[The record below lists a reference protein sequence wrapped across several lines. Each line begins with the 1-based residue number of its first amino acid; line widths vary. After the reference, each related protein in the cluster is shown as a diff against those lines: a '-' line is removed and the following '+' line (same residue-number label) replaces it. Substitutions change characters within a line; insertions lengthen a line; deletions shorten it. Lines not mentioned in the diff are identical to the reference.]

1 MIKKNIRFIRVTLGY
16 VLNNLLATFF
26 LLYYSFFNKF
36 EISAEIGLTSSLI
49 LFFLQSFSGNARSL
63 LFLKINFLAQ
73 FFILRF
79 AISLILLILINVIFL
94 VTNVNNYLLL
104 IFLSTIF
111 IFQWLFE
118 LILLHN
124 ELKNKFIIFNEY
136 ILVTGF
142 FISSFIFFDIFYT
155 NKIFIIFSIFLS
167 YLLYQII
174 KFSIRINLLSC
185 SLLNQSNNKFRFL
198 PFFSSFS
205 LTLANFLWRLLIF
218 FFCGKTLA
226 GIYFAAF
233 SIGSLPGTIFNLT
246 FRSKVAHYIIEKKK
260 FTKKI
265 FIISILLFFFIIFY
279 LTSFKFIYSD
289 SNKIYLFTALISI
302 LGSPFMLQGLHFRQI
317 LIQKLKISN
326 KVFYIDV
333 IYSLI
338 IVLIIPLCFI
348 LGKKYLISF
357 SFIISSL
364 INYFMYRF
372 AYHYYEKKI

>member
-1 MIKKNIRFIRVTLGY
+1 V
-16 VLNNLLATFF
+16 
-26 LLYYSFFNKF
+26 
-36 EISAEIGLTSSLI
+36 
-49 LFFLQSFSGNARSL
+49 
-63 LFLKINFLAQ
+63 
-73 FFILRF
+73 
-79 AISLILLILINVIFL
+79 ISLILLILINVIFL

-124 ELKNKFIIFNEY
+124 ELKNKFFIFNEY

-142 FISSFIFFDIFYT
+142 FISSFIFFDFFYT
-155 NKIFIIFSIFLS
+155 NKTVIIFSIFLT
-167 YLLYQII
+167 YLFYQII

-205 LTLANFLWRLLIF
+205 LTLANFLWRLLII
-218 FFCGKTLA
+218 FFCGKILA

-246 FRSKVAHYIIEKKK
+246 FRSKVGRYIIEKKK

-265 FIISILLFFFIIFY
+265 FIISILLFLFIIFY

-302 LGSPFMLQGLHFRQI
+302 LGSPLMLQGLHFRQI
-317 LIQKLKISN
+317 LIQKLKISD

-333 IYSLI
+333 LYSLI